1 MNYEEFMEYTSPDYD
16 VSNALYVL
24 NVRKTDQIEYLVRYN
39 DPDIHYDQW
48 VKSSDLT
55 CYKKILDYYEGKV
68 PSTIVPRLMPE
79 SFQNE
84 PAEIPPEDK
93 DKFII
98 YGSEVLKNEI
108 MLRVHIPGE
117 EGIQTIN
124 SEKLKDK
131 YSNEI
136 IEYYETHYVEK

>member
-1 MNYEEFMEYTSPDYD
+1 MNFEEFMEYTSPDYD
-16 VSNALYVL
+16 VSNVLYVL
-24 NVRKTDQIEYLVRYN
+24 NVRKTDQVEYLVRYN

-84 PAEIPPEDK
+84 PAE
-93 DKFII
+93 
-98 YGSEVLKNEI
+98 
-108 MLRVHIPGE
+108 
-117 EGIQTIN
+117 GIQTIN